1 MRQSGRSWKSPG
13 VKQDLFDM
21 GLSSNSVK
29 TAFENAQSVIDNEE
43 MIFLEKLEE
52 ICCERLW

>member
-43 MIFLEKLEE
+43 MIDAGYVVRDYGKM
-52 ICCERLW
+52 R